1 MYVILYHTI
10 LIGVW
15 LDPRSHHS
23 EEKKVWIEGAEP
35 EYVSTEESVS
45 YDAENL
51 ALNLLSALFNFTVLV
66 TGNCTQPNEN
76 GFHLLDQKKIH
87 GTRRMFVYS
96 SHQLHV
102 FFSACM
108 HLLLSF
114 PPSVYVHNKFPLSSE
129 EEEAREKTTVKDKLN
144 VKCRGLSPKVAKKN
158 KCSKLNSNISYDYY

>member
-15 LDPRSHHS
+15 LGDPQSHHS
-23 EEKKVWIEGAEP
+23 EEKKVWIEGANP
-35 EYVSTEESVS
+35 ECVSTEESVS

-51 ALNLLSALFNFTVLV
+51 AVNLLSALFNFTVLV

-102 FFSACM
+102 FFIACM

-114 PPSVYVHNKFPLSSE
+114 PPSVYVHYKFPLSQK
-129 EEEAREKTTVKDKLN
+129 RRGPGGRLLWKTNSTSSAGD
-144 VKCRGLSPKVAKKN
+144 SAPKFNKQKKN
-158 KCSKLNSNISYDYY
+158 KCS